1 MAQSSTAEAITEAAV
16 QNGMKTLK
24 DYSVWLL
31 QNGWTTMDEILQV
44 VSVQE

>member
-1 MAQSSTAEAITEAAV
+1 
-16 QNGMKTLK
+16 MKTLK

-31 QNGWTTMDEILQV
+31 QNGWTTLDEVLQV